1 MSSRQEESANYR
13 SSYEADERASD
24 AQNVNYKR
32 EKPEHRAENRL
43 EKFQEA
49 LDHTAAGDGEKADF
63 NRKVAEDFRNETNIL
78 QYPPEERLKYM
89 ETYVEGFNEMDH
101 PSFKERANAAK
112 DIAQSTFKPVYNEFE
127 AVEANNAEKIPDD
140 LRKIFDKE
148 KITEFKYNDET
159 GNIEFDFKDM
169 KQLERIA
176 KKANRQ
182 VHVVRMDSS
191 GGDERGAGSDEK
203 NSSGSGPSPDA
214 VRARERA
221 TERERD
227 EETEHRTAWMTT
239 QEDQSVSDAKR
250 RKEIERAMNDFQ
262 QALLWSHKYTEEKTG
277 KMAEALER
285 GAKYVD
291 MPEREIDQ
299 QNNFKN
305 METLDTE
312 ELEHRVDG
320 MVQQN
325 WDGVYEAI
333 DKVAAEHP
341 EEAQSLRYAADAMK
355 AAYAE
360 SIIEDFKNDQK
371 AGDRLHRQVRRQRG
385 PDGALSQVAGRGH
398 RRRKSHPRLLKVQRG
413 PRNRIHRRSRQQHG
427 EPPGHPRPGQPVHRQ
442 QLRRT
447 PHESRRNGAAQ
458 HRREGRGKAD
468 RGPRQRHRVHQPER
482 ARHHERRTVRRRLAE
497 RHVRVR
503 IQQGPGPPAHDG
515 HPEYRRKGRGR
526 EPAAGGRLA
535 GKRPGNGKPA
545 VSPAPP
551 TSGKQHRT
559 RTPPTRTRHARTPQ
573 ARPPPPPENSSMTQQ
588 APPHAGHYR
597 CIVIDPPWDQG
608 KTGTRAVRPKQGRD
622 LEYATMTLAEIEEIK
637 VPDWASK
644 NAFMWLWATNGR
656 SRSSGQPILQQAFNL
671 MSKWGFRYYTILTW
685 DKGNGVCPFG
695 PYQIT
700 TEHCLFGYR
709 GKFDTPRE
717 SMGRSKTLFSEPS
730 KRHSQKPSVLY
741 ERIREHFPSPRLDV
755 FARRPHPG
763 VKGGDIMDHQ
773 EMAETQKAI
782 SQRIDRE
789 AYKRALSAKPEITGQ
804 TEEEEIQER
813 EREWEWDSWDKKEN
827 PHLSHALSTEFA
839 TGMTDIAAKAGGI
852 WSDPLAVKRMAGGP
866 HGHWDGKM
874 KKASPMAGRMLSGEK
889 VYLMH
894 YFFAGTT
901 APQPGYARL
910 IWDDRQADQLTG
922 ISFNKRDS
930 ERFESPLDSSTATI
944 SCPWCSCTDPA
955 DNPRS

>member
-1 MSSRQEESANYR
+1 MTRQ
-13 SSYEADERASD
+13 
-24 AQNVNYKR
+24 
-32 EKPEHRAENRL
+32 
-43 EKFQEA
+43 
-49 LDHTAAGDGEKADF
+49 
-63 NRKVAEDFRNETNIL
+63 
-78 QYPPEERLKYM
+78 
-89 ETYVEGFNEMDH
+89 
-101 PSFKERANAAK
+101 
-112 DIAQSTFKPVYNEFE
+112 
-127 AVEANNAEKIPDD
+127 
-140 LRKIFDKE
+140 
-148 KITEFKYNDET
+148 
-159 GNIEFDFKDM
+159 
-169 KQLERIA
+169 
-176 KKANRQ
+176 
-182 VHVVRMDSS
+182 
-191 GGDERGAGSDEK
+191 
-203 NSSGSGPSPDA
+203 
-214 VRARERA
+214 
-221 TERERD
+221 
-227 EETEHRTAWMTT
+227 
-239 QEDQSVSDAKR
+239 
-250 RKEIERAMNDFQ
+250 
-262 QALLWSHKYTEEKTG
+262 
-277 KMAEALER
+277 
-285 GAKYVD
+285 
-291 MPEREIDQ
+291 
-299 QNNFKN
+299 
-305 METLDTE
+305 
-312 ELEHRVDG
+312 
-320 MVQQN
+320 
-325 WDGVYEAI
+325 
-333 DKVAAEHP
+333 
-341 EEAQSLRYAADAMK
+341 
-355 AAYAE
+355 
-360 SIIEDFKNDQK
+360 
-371 AGDRLHRQVRRQRG
+371 
-385 PDGALSQVAGRGH
+385 
-398 RRRKSHPRLLKVQRG
+398 
-413 PRNRIHRRSRQQHG
+413 
-427 EPPGHPRPGQPVHRQ
+427 
-442 QLRRT
+442 
-447 PHESRRNGAAQ
+447 
-458 HRREGRGKAD
+458 
-468 RGPRQRHRVHQPER
+468 
-482 ARHHERRTVRRRLAE
+482 
-497 RHVRVR
+497 
-503 IQQGPGPPAHDG
+503 
-515 HPEYRRKGRGR
+515 
-526 EPAAGGRLA
+526 
-535 GKRPGNGKPA
+535 
-545 VSPAPP
+545 
-551 TSGKQHRT
+551 
-559 RTPPTRTRHARTPQ
+559 
-573 ARPPPPPENSSMTQQ
+573 PPPQENSSMTQQ

-608 KTGTRAVRPKQGRD
+608 KTSTRAVRPKQGRD

-813 EREWEWDSWDKKEN
+813 EREWDSWDKKEN

-930 ERFESPLDSSTATI
+930 ERFESPLDSSDCDDQLSLVFMYGPGGQPKVLILKLPMSIDGGVILNINQEDQRKLKDLGYHFYQQVGAHRFPNLHDTSEEGIPLFPDVLQPREIPEKDKPRWTTKESEAAMSLLYMNRFAHVTGMVTNLSTALYYSRLWDPLTCKCNYSEGVIDRVANGDADPSAIAEALTAILYYHVANHHPVDSCVAGRVRNMLNGYHQKVHGQEAAPLVITETCNHRPRYAALEEDTKWLGKQLSRRELAANGPKEWFQETFAPEVVEIMIEAKRERNAAWSERFSADRELSRQIEEEFVNEYGEVEVFYRPAYRTHERNVLEALNVGRARMRERSAMETAKTRLAALKDYRQGAAHAVWNILCLQGKMGKKSRYDARSMRPLSTYALTALPDEEQLAFNLRGQATPTI
-944 SCPWCSCTDPA
+944 PLRPTQGQETLEPGRNLIMTKMKNGQWWLIEPDTLEPVIRVKTDARHHA
-955 DNPRS
+955 DHSLRITTVCYLPSLEAEPDITTGESILMVELTPRS

>member
-1 MSSRQEESANYR
+1 MSSKQEESANYR
-13 SSYEADERASD
+13 SSYEGDEQASD

-89 ETYVEGFNEMDH
+89 EETYVEGFNEMDH

-203 NSSGSGPSPDA
+203 HNSGSGPSPDA
-214 VRARERA
+214 IRARERA
-221 TERERD
+221 AEREKD

-239 QEDQSVSDAKR
+239 QEDQSISDAKR
-250 RKEIERAMNDFQ
+250 RKEIERAMNDFT
-262 QALLWSHKYTEEKTG
+262 QALLWSHKYTEEKAE

-360 SIIEDFKNDQK
+360 SIIEDFKNDRKDGEDSTAKYDDSVAQMERSAK
-371 AGDRLHRQVRRQRG
+371 ALAEDIGEGRAILDSSRFSEDHAIEFTEEADSSMENLQDIHDRANQYIINSY
-385 PDGALSQVAGRGH
+385 A
-398 RRRKSHPRLLKVQRG
+398 
-413 PRNRIHRRSRQQHG
+413 
-427 EPPGHPRPGQPVHRQ
+427 EPPMKTGETS
-442 QLRRT
+442 QLNT
-447 PHESRRNGAAQ
+447 
-458 HRREGRGKAD
+458 D
-468 RGPRQRHRVHQPER
+468 ER
-482 ARHHERRTVRRRLAE
+482 AVEKLIEDLASG
-497 RHVRVR
+497 
-503 IQQGPGPPAHDG
+503 I
-515 HPEYRRKGRGR
+515 EYINQN
-526 EPAAGGRLA
+526 EPAIMNGEQYDGGSLNAMYESASNRARAL
-535 GKRPGNGKPA
+535 
-545 VSPAPP
+545 
-551 TSGKQHRT
+551 QH
-559 RTPPTRTRHARTPQ
+559 
-573 ARPPPPPENSSMTQQ
+573 MM
-588 APPHAGHYR
+588 
-597 CIVIDPPWDQG
+597 
-608 KTGTRAVRPKQGRD
+608 GTR
-622 LEYATMTLAEIEEIK
+622 
-637 VPDWASK
+637 
-644 NAFMWLWATNGR
+644 N
-656 SRSSGQPILQQAFNL
+656 
-671 MSKWGFRYYTILTW
+671 
-685 DKGNGVCPFG
+685 
-695 PYQIT
+695 T
-700 TEHCLFGYR
+700 T
-709 GKFDTPRE
+709 
-717 SMGRSKTLFSEPS
+717 
-730 KRHSQKPSVLY
+730 
-741 ERIREHFPSPRLDV
+741 
-755 FARRPHPG
+755 AN
-763 VKGGDIMDHQ
+763 
-773 EMAETQKAI
+773 
-782 SQRIDRE
+782 
-789 AYKRALSAKPEITGQ
+789 
-804 TEEEEIQER
+804 EEEESRQ
-813 EREWEWDSWDKKEN
+813 
-827 PHLSHALSTEFA
+827 PV
-839 TGMTDIAAKAGGI
+839 AA
-852 WSDPLAVKRMAGGP
+852 
-866 HGHWDGKM
+866 
-874 KKASPMAGRMLSGEK
+874 
-889 VYLMH
+889 
-894 YFFAGTT
+894 
-901 APQPGYARL
+901 
-910 IWDDRQADQLTG
+910 
-922 ISFNKRDS
+922 
-930 ERFESPLDSSTATI
+930 
-944 SCPWCSCTDPA
+944 
-955 DNPRS
+955 